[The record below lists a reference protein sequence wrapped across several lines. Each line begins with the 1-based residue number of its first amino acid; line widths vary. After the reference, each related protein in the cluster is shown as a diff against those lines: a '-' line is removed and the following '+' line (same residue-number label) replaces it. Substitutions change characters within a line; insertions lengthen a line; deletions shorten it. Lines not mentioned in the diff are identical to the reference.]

1 MKNRTRRTP
10 HADPTAE
17 RTADQSTQENSGLH
31 GGLEG
36 ARPGPGPELAHESDP
51 QFDAN
56 DVMSRSDGARYETPR
71 RYERAETTRRSD
83 ESTDDR
89 G

>member
-1 MKNRTRRTP
+1 MKKTTRRP
-10 HADPTAE
+10 PPADPTAE

-31 GGLEG
+31 GDLEG
-36 ARPGPGPELAHESDP
+36 ARSGPGPELAHELDP

-71 RYERAETTRRSD
+71 RYERAETTRPSD
-83 ESTDDR
+83 KSTI
-89 G
+89 